1 MATILRRNLI
11 SVIEGP
17 WDYFA
22 NTQALPL
29 LGRRWISRAFGALG
43 FAHLAPGST
52 VIAFNPQTTLDQSI
66 APWERRFWKGMKQD

>member
-29 LGRRWISRAFGALG
+29 LGHRWGPL
-43 FAHLAPGST
+43 AHLGLL
-52 VIAFNPQTTLDQSI
+52 IWRLDQ
-66 APWERRFWKGMKQD
+66 R